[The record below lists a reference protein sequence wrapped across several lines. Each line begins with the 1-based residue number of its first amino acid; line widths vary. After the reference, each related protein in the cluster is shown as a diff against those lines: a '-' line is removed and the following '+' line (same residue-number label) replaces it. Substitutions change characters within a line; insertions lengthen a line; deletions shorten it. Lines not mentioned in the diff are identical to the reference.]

1 MKGHCLDFGATLT
14 KLSGQT
20 RKAATRGRDTDALK
34 SLEKAVSILECFTT
48 TDRALSVADIERKSG
63 LPRSTAHRLA
73 ASLRELGFLEQSHE
87 RDRYRLGLRL
97 FQIVQIALTNL
108 DLHRESR
115 AALDNLRRI
124 TNLPAHV
131 AVFDGRNAIVVQQ
144 SSRTSDNYN
153 HLTQLESAPAYCTS
167 VGKAILAHQPEEVV
181 ERIIAGGLVKFTES
195 TLADP
200 DELRRELHEIRKRG
214 YAVDDGEH
222 QPGIRCVGAPILERG
237 GIANAAVSVT
247 SSSWDLPTSNIEE
260 IAKVVIFHTAAI
272 GKSTGLRSDT

>member
-1 MKGHCLDFGATLT
+1 MS
-14 KLSGQT
+14 KLSDQAP
-20 RKAATRGRDTDALK
+20 KAPSSGRDTDAVK

-97 FQIVQIALTNL
+97 FQIGQIALTNL

-131 AVFDGRNAIVVQQ
+131 AVFDGRHAIVVQQ

-167 VGKAILAHQPEEVV
+167 VGKAILAHQPDEVV
-181 ERIIAGGLVKFTES
+181 ERVISEGLVKFTDS
-195 TLADP
+195 TLAEP
-200 DELRRELHEIRKRG
+200 DALRKELREIRRRG

-247 SSSWDLPTSNIEE
+247 SSTWDLPTSNIEE
-260 IAKVVIFHTAAI
+260 IAKVVIFHAAAI
-272 GKSTGLRSDT
+272 GKSSGLQTDP